1 MEILDA
7 VGKTWYFIE
16 GMVEVLSD
24 ILLSSIYPVYFYS
37 KIKNASLLSILTA
50 SQLIEIKNVQGA

>member
-37 KIKNASLLSILTA
+37 KIKNVPLLSILTA

>member
-24 ILLSSIYPVYFYS
+24 ILLSSINPVYFYS
-37 KIKNASLLSILTA
+37 KIKNVPLLSILTA